1 MGRFKKIKSFTGSI
15 AELFV
20 FFYPMD
26 QAQIEQHYKD
36 GLNELENGDGT
47 FLMKELE
54 KDEAEYNRQNFATE
68 KKIPSSVLQ
77 EVEVS
82 PGFFKTIKEEPTNS
96 ELNDRV
102 DIHDEEVQTEGN
114 SDEVEALQNLDAFI
128 FENPLLA
135 NEINEIANN
144 FEWILKAASI
154 MATGDINKDGALELT
169 RFMKILKFC
178 KINLQ
183 KSVVWE
189 MIEITKT
196 GTEILCETDDT
207 IKFKGVLYYYFLKI
221 VKEVVFSD
229 MMSHLADE
237 EVEKVSVGHFSDS
250 DDYVE
255 EEEVEAEEEK
265 GEPVEQE
272 KPAAAG
278 MRKDSFHSSPDK
290 FSKFKNKEGEGDQSE
305 EEDKNVDKTLDPV
318 MPEDHPPIQPA
329 KTIIDEPS
337 LNEDGLIK
345 NEQDQNFFH
354 PEPEPEVDE
363 EQEKEPIEEQDDESL
378 PELDEDWNTG
388 HFVVN
393 IIRCSGCHNHFDYC
407 RHSEDEYINA
417 FNDMGNDII
426 EKFPEAEI
434 IGNHERASYLGCFDI
449 YLRGVGPM
457 NKRDEQG
464 RYFLF
469 RKKLAGRMP
478 KAKEITDILTIL
490 SLLYGNSEKLGKA
503 QQDFRKK
510 YDYLIPKPSKE
521 IHEHPA
527 EVPSTVRKQPDL
539 KKQAKPSGDRL
550 MICKNW
556 GCGREYNEE
565 KNEKYA

>member
-1 MGRFKKIKSFTGSI
+1 LFINSNFDASGSIASYNPFNYVSVSVGRFKKIKSFTGSI

-47 FLMKELE
+47 FLKNELE
-54 KDEAEYNRQNFATE
+54 KDEAEYNRQTFATE
-68 KKIPSSVLQ
+68 KKIPNSVLK

-82 PGFFKTIKEEPTNS
+82 SGFFKIIKEEPTHS
-96 ELNDRV
+96 ELNDIV
-102 DIHDEEVQTEGN
+102 DMHDEEVQTQGN
-114 SDEVEALQNLDAFI
+114 TDEVEALQNLDAFI
-128 FENPLLA
+128 FENPLIA

-154 MATGDINKDGALELT
+154 MSTGDINKDGALELT

-178 KINLQ
+178 KIKLP

-196 GTEILCETDDT
+196 GTEILSEIDDT
-207 IKFKGVLYYYFLKI
+207 VKFKGVLYYYFLKI

-250 DDYVE
+250 DDHVE
-255 EEEVEAEEEK
+255 EEEAEGEEEK
-265 GEPVEQE
+265 EHSVEPE
-272 KPAAAG
+272 KPVAAG

-290 FSKFKNKEGEGDQSE
+290 FSKVKSREGDEDESE
-305 EEDKNVDKTLDPV
+305 EEKEADKTLEPV
-318 MPEDHPPIQPA
+318 MPEGQQPFHPA

-345 NEQDQNFFH
+345 NQQDENFVL
-354 PEPEPEVDE
+354 PEPDQEVEE
-363 EQEKEPIEEQDDESL
+363 EQANELAEEQDDESL
-378 PELDEDWNTG
+378 PELDDDWNTG

-434 IGNHERASYLGCFDI
+434 IGNHEKATYLG
-449 YLRGVGPM
+449 
-457 NKRDEQG
+457 
-464 RYFLF
+464 
-469 RKKLAGRMP
+469 
-478 KAKEITDILTIL
+478 
-490 SLLYGNSEKLGKA
+490 
-503 QQDFRKK
+503 
-510 YDYLIPKPSKE
+510 
-521 IHEHPA
+521 
-527 EVPSTVRKQPDL
+527 
-539 KKQAKPSGDRL
+539 
-550 MICKNW
+550 
-556 GCGREYNEE
+556 
-565 KNEKYA
+565 